1 MLVKVYGAAVQGI
14 DAIVVTIESVAER
27 GFSFCMVG
35 LPDTA
40 VKESYQRVL
49 SAVTQS
55 GYDFPRRRV
64 VINLSPADVKKEGA
78 AYDLPIAVSVL
89 AADERIPSEPLAD
102 YMIMG

>member
-64 VINLSPADVKKEGA
+64 VINLSPADVKKRE
-78 AYDLPIAVSVL
+78 LPTTFL
-89 AADERIPSEPLAD
+89 
-102 YMIMG
+102 